1 MRAAAL
7 TRTAL
12 RAFGVAAF
20 LLTVISVRVVTSAR
34 SELREG
40 ERQLAR
46 GDRDAAVVHLRRAAR
61 WYAPFSPYHV
71 HALDQLTQLAREA
84 EQRGDTE
91 GALAAYRS
99 VRGAIMATR
108 SFYIPER
115 ARLDRANQRIA
126 ALMAELPAPGIDAG
140 KTKAQI
146 AREHLALLT
155 AIPGPDNFWTCVLLA
170 GFACWVGSAF
180 AFSVRAIDDEDRW
193 VWPEVRR
200 WGGMIALGFGLFV
213 LGMLFAGA

>member
-140 KTKAQI
+140 
-146 AREHLALLT
+146 
-155 AIPGPDNFWTCVLLA
+155 
-170 GFACWVGSAF
+170 
-180 AFSVRAIDDEDRW
+180 
-193 VWPEVRR
+193 
-200 WGGMIALGFGLFV
+200 
-213 LGMLFAGA
+213 